1 MWNKNKS
8 LFLSR
13 TLTYI
18 GAVITL
24 VVMVVTPDI
33 ASWYDTYIEPYGLI
47 KGSIMVPFSL
57 TIYFCGVMIIG
68 ITVSLYRL
76 LTNIKN
82 DRVFVKENTKCL
94 RRISWECMLAGLAL
108 GCDGLRVGLEDNV
121 MYKKGELA
129 TGNVQLVERAVR
141 VIKEYGNEPATPAE
155 AREMLNIK

>member
-94 RRISWECMLAGLAL
+94 RRISWECMFSGLAL
-108 GCDGLRVGLEDNV
+108 VIFGLWRYFFFGFAFAFVFMGLIMRVLKNV
-121 MYKKGELA
+121 FEKA
-129 TGNVQLVERAVR
+129 VE
-141 VIKEYGNEPATPAE
+141 IKSENDFT
-155 AREMLNIK
+155 I

>member
-108 GCDGLRVGLEDNV
+108 VIFGLWRYFFFGFAFAFVFMGLIMRVLKNV
-121 MYKKGELA
+121 FEKA
-129 TGNVQLVERAVR
+129 VE
-141 VIKEYGNEPATPAE
+141 IKSENDFT
-155 AREMLNIK
+155 I